1 MTQPLKSKLQGMLEV
16 VYPSVDCD
24 FLAEQL
30 LATMGLAPNADAPPA
45 HQNHWDETDVLLI
58 TYADTLQQPDEK
70 PLVTLKRFLDDCL
83 KDSVSAVHILPFFP
97 FSSC

>member
-58 TYADTLQQPDEK
+58 T
-70 PLVTLKRFLDDCL
+70 
-83 KDSVSAVHILPFFP
+83 
-97 FSSC
+97 SSCFSIRGRIRAESRPVFL

>member
-30 LATMGLAPNADAPPA
+30 LATMGWRPMPTP
-45 HQNHWDETDVLLI
+45 HQPTRTI
-58 TYADTLQQPDEK
+58 GTK
-70 PLVTLKRFLDDCL
+70 PMC
-83 KDSVSAVHILPFFP
+83 
-97 FSSC
+97 C